1 MSAVVLNSN
10 MCKGILSV
18 VGIRKAQQVE
28 ENLQALGW
36 RVNDDK
42 IRRIEGV
49 SVQGKT
55 TRLWQRG

>member
-1 MSAVVLNSN
+1 M
-10 MCKGILSV
+10 
-18 VGIRKAQQVE
+18 RKAQQVE

-36 RVNDDK
+36 RVNDDE

-55 TRLWQRG
+55 ARLWQRGVAVDGVFA